1 MLNTLYFTKLNENRI
16 WTAPDI
22 KKPKVQKG
30 TKMSE
35 DEFLKYSAIVEN
47 LKNKN
52 V

>member
-16 WTAPDI
+16 WTAHDI

-35 DEFLKYSAIVEN
+35 EDFLKYSTIANE
-47 LKNKN
+47 LKDKK
-52 V
+52 